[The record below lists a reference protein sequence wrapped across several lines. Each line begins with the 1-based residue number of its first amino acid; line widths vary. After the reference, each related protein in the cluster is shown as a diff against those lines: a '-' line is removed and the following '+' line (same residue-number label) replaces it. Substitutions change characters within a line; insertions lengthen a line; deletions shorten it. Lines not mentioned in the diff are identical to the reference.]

1 MKKIKAFGI
10 CLYKTFNGRHVEILL
25 CKSVQSKT
33 KWGLLKGV
41 QENGETDIQT
51 AIREFSEES
60 SIQIDKSDL
69 GKYFEQQNKSKDIG
83 IWLVNADTI
92 HIYNNF
98 FINNYLIEEYVSSEN
113 SQVKFFNIN
122 KLPMIKNK
130 QKYLI
135 EQIKEY
141 FKFKV

>member
-1 MKKIKAFGI
+1 MGFVK
-10 CLYKTFNGRHVEILL
+10 RR
-25 CKSVQSKT
+25 S
-33 KWGLLKGV
+33 
-41 QENGETDIQT
+41 ENGETDIQT